1 MSVPLIHEILP
12 GCLMLPPLHFT
23 ASVWTVYGTQTGPV
37 WTGKWWRVGGPIE
50 LVRLQEMGIRRL
62 VLNAKGRPG

>member
-12 GCLMLPPLHFT
+12 GCLMLPPLYFT

-50 LVRLQEMGIRRL
+50 LV
-62 VLNAKGRPG
+62 